1 MLWIPVFSAV
11 DASLFLKNV
20 SSLLDLDG
28 ETRWK
33 LLHWYRFWSCF
44 WLHRWPARISSFL
57 WTAVTSTTTTTVNP
71 VESTPSIPSEPRLL
85 CRYNTTDTS
94 WKPESAWQREG
105 FGSEDDQRPAR
116 FWRVCLCVQVYCD
129 MEARG
134 GRWTVSIWT
143 GLVWFL
149 LRASFTWF
157 PSFVSPQVFQ
167 SRIDGS
173 VNFYRPWDHY
183 KTGFGSAATEFWLG
197 ETWTLTP
204 KRVFGR

>member
-85 CRYNTTDTS
+85 CRYNTTLRHPGNQRAPVSVKVLVLKTTKDLLGSDACVCVCRCTVT
-94 WKPESAWQREG
+94 WKHV
-105 FGSEDDQRPAR
+105 ED
-116 FWRVCLCVQVYCD
+116 
-129 MEARG
+129 G
-134 GRWTVSIWT
+134 GRWVFELVSF
-143 GLVWFL
+143 GFSSELRSPGFPPSFL
-149 LRASFTWF
+149 LRCSRAESMALWTSTDPGITIRPASVLLQR
-157 PSFVSPQVFQ
+157 SS
-167 SRIDGS
+167 GS
-173 VNFYRPWDHY
+173 VRH
-183 KTGFGSAATEFWLG
+183 EL
-197 ETWTLTP
+197 
-204 KRVFGR
+204 